1 MHYSTKIHIASLIA
15 TVIAFTLFVC
25 AAGAL
30 DNFLMFI
37 VLMISVMASAI
48 LTLGAD
54 HLIKE
59 TKAFRIKMNYC
70 YSCGTSLREAATAG
84 ICPKCQSELNL
95 LNIIDR

>member
-15 TVIAFTLFVC
+15 ILIAFILFTY
-25 AAGAL
+25 AAGTL
-30 DNFLMFI
+30 DTFLMFA
-37 VLMISVMASAI
+37 VLMISVTASAI

-54 HLIKE
+54 HFIKE

-95 LNIIDR
+95 LDIIDR